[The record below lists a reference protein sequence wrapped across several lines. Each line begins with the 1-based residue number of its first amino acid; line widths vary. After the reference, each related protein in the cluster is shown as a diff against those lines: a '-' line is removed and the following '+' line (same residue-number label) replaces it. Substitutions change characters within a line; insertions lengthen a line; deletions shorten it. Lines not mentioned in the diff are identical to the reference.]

1 MYTKDTL
8 SFIKQFRS
16 MSSLTIYDFPII
28 VLSSLHY
35 TTPPEINTTPTTD
48 TPLPPT
54 DTCTGTGIDSRD
66 MTPPEINADEIEY
79 ILTTLLYKNTFM
91 FETGYNACL
100 MKPVCVDMLIN
111 AIKRP
116 ILV

>member
-1 MYTKDTL
+1 MA
-8 SFIKQFRS
+8 FIKQFRS

-28 VLSSLHY
+28 ILSSLHY
-35 TTPPEINTTPTTD
+35 TTPPEINHTPNLPNTVSGTD
-48 TPLPPT
+48 PVH
-54 DTCTGTGIDSRD
+54 
-66 MTPPEINADEIEY
+66 PEINADEIEY
-79 ILTTLLYKNTFM
+79 ILSTLLYKNTFM

-100 MKPVCVDMLIN
+100 MKPVCVDTLIN